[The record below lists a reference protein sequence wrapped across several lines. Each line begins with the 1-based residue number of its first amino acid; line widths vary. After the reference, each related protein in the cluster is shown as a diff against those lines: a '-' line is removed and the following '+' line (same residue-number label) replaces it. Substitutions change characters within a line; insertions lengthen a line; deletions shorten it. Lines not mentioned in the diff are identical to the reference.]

1 MRICLYLRISLRYI
15 SVIGVETVPVKFEVS
30 VVLVGKS
37 LKVTIPK
44 EICAH
49 MDLKKGDSVLM
60 WADNSH
66 VILEKKKSSK

>member
-1 MRICLYLRISLRYI
+1 MVLEL
-15 SVIGVETVPVKFEVS
+15 PVKFEIS

-44 EICAH
+44 EICEH
-49 MDLKKGDSVLM
+49 LQLNKGDRISM

-66 VILEKKKSSK
+66 VIFEKKTETRGIL